1 MDIEAQVNGAG
12 NLVDVLA
19 ACTLGADGS
28 QFYFVE
34 RYDGRA
40 NDLVSK
46 RNILSVPEA
55 PRKRELAYRSNADE

>member
-1 MDIEAQVNGAG
+1 VDIEAQMNGAG

-19 ACTLGADGS
+19 ACALGADGG

-34 RYDGRA
+34 GYDWRA

-46 RNILSVPEA
+46 RNILSVPA
-55 PRKRELAYRSNADE
+55 ASQKRELAYPTNADE